1 MGLRERQ
8 LLAVPATPSSPSS
21 PSSVVWWMLS
31 GFEVKDRA
39 QRQETPNSLPAPPQ
53 MPLPEIP
60 QPWLVS
66 ACSYRRSRAAGPL
79 GHSRLRAGD
88 NSPDLEERRPSLA
101 SGFPGLLV
109 IDKREAGVCLKTGGA
124 RDPWKSVKSDFF
136 LFQSEALAGTAMA

>member
-124 RDPWKSVKSDFF
+124 RGPWKSVKSDFF